1 MNSAM
6 VIVASMISG
15 TIIAT
20 IVWYHRGRHVSI
32 LQLALVFGAIGLA
45 GGAAVLAAV
54 TESAELRRRIVYVN
68 DRSVVLHALPG
79 FVMIGPERPELWKSF
94 EASIPEHRR
103 LIVGLVP
110 EFAYTRLVEGKAATL
125 QRLLVIDVPR
135 RLEHARLTPAD
146 FAQEKERVRK
156 FLALMGAT
164 SKAQLPELYPQLEE
178 ALGRSLSKAERDSL
192 NDFSPLPVHRETEN
206 IHALSYLQTEK
217 RVGER
222 DLTWAVTT
230 SMVLVKDLVLDLSVM
245 GSERDL
251 EWTRL
256 ISEKWTDAILAANIA
271 ENQRGA
277 WRVDPSQAYI
287 FTWLRDENSEK
298 QVAGLRDLQSAV
310 EKGAVEVEAFWSEFP
325 RLLSASNP
333 DVRWLAVMLLSRN
346 ARSKDMG
353 TLVPHLEALFDDPNP
368 PSWLKRMGATLTV
381 GVLARGVVVHY
392 YVQYRKSDQLRA
404 LIANGGLPALDA
416 LNALRSATD
425 AGVIA
430 PLLPDLAAAQR
441 SPDEKTR
448 EKAAAGLAHYH
459 WLSRR
464 WDQIRG
470 LLLNDD
476 RSARLGTIDV
486 LSSLAQKGN
495 DIQPVL
501 PELAGAQQS
510 PDETLKQRATAALT
524 HYYLLNRRRDWFRES
539 LLSSDESVRLAII
552 AAVDDKVLD
561 EPSGSA
567 RDIIEPLL
575 PSLLLVLEQRD
586 ESFKKTREAAAR
598 VLVYL
603 VPNVNGFH
611 IPESFV
617 INGVNIVKIPE
628 VEAELKDL
636 QQVIRDN
643 K

>member
-1 MNSAM
+1 
-6 VIVASMISG
+6 
-15 TIIAT
+15 
-20 IVWYHRGRHVSI
+20 
-32 LQLALVFGAIGLA
+32 
-45 GGAAVLAAV
+45 
-54 TESAELRRRIVYVN
+54 
-68 DRSVVLHALPG
+68 
-79 FVMIGPERPELWKSF
+79 
-94 EASIPEHRR
+94 
-103 LIVGLVP
+103 
-110 EFAYTRLVEGKAATL
+110 
-125 QRLLVIDVPR
+125 
-135 RLEHARLTPAD
+135 
-146 FAQEKERVRK
+146 
-156 FLALMGAT
+156 MGAT

-192 NDFSPLPVHRETEN
+192 NDFSPLPVHRNTEY
-206 IHALSYLQTEK
+206 IHALSYFQIEK

-222 DLTWAVTT
+222 DLSWAVTQ
-230 SMVLVKDLVLDLSVM
+230 SMVLVKDLVLNLHVM

-277 WRVDPSQAYI
+277 WRVNPSQAYI

-298 QVAGLRDLQSAV
+298 QVAGLRDLQSAI
-310 EKGAVEVEAFWSEFP
+310 EKGTVEIEAFWSEFP
-325 RLLSASNP
+325 RLLRASNP
-333 DVRWLAVMLLSRN
+333 DVRWLAAMLLSTK
-346 ARSKDMG
+346 ARGKDVG
-353 TLVPHLEALFDDPNP
+353 AFVPHLEALFDDPNP
-368 PSWLKRMGATLTV
+368 PSWLKRMGAGLTV

-416 LNALRSATD
+416 LNALRSAMD
-425 AGVIA
+425 ADVIT

-441 SPDEKTR
+441 SPDERTR
-448 EKAAAGLAHYH
+448 QKAAAGLAHYH
-459 WLSRR
+459 WLNRR
-464 WDQIRG
+464 WDQIQQ

-476 RSARLGTIDV
+476 RSASLGSIDV

-501 PELAGAQQS
+501 QELARAQQS
-510 PDETLKQRATAALT
+510 PDETLKRRGTAALT
-524 HYYLLNRRRDWFRES
+524 HHYLLKRRWDWFRES

-575 PSLLLVLEQRD
+575 PTLLLVLEQRD
-586 ESFKKTREAAAR
+586 EAFKKTREAAAR
-598 VLVYL
+598 VLIYL

-617 INGVNIVKIPE
+617 LNGVNIVKIPE
-628 VEAELKDL
+628 VEAELKEL